1 MILVIITELLLLVD
15 MFEIMD
21 EAFMN
26 RINMIYQ
33 LLSDNTLLFD
43 KMEEQLVKL
52 IMEFKEKFDARFS

>member
-1 MILVIITELLLLVD
+1 VIITELLLLVD
-15 MFEIMD
+15 MFDIMD

>member
-1 MILVIITELLLLVD
+1 MIITELLLLVD
-15 MFEIMD
+15 MFDIMD

>member
-1 MILVIITELLLLVD
+1 
-15 MFEIMD
+15 MFDIMD

-52 IMEFKEKFDARFS
+52 IMEFKEKFDARFL